1 MAVTSIWKIQ
11 SRLDKV
17 LAYTTNELKTK
28 NDSYGLSYQNNHNL
42 SEYIGADYKTEKQY
56 YVSGINCLKETA
68 YEEMMITKKQ
78 YLKEDGIQGFHI
90 IQSFKEGETTPELA
104 HKIGVELAEEL
115 FGDRFEVVVSTHLN
129 TNHYHNHIVI
139 NSVSFK
145 DGKRYYDNYSNY
157 ALLRKTSDLICE
169 EHNLSVL
176 SEKPTKA
183 KIDYEKIYNGHV
195 VKSNYYTTTKED
207 IDSAIRQASSYRNFI
222 EILKMMKYEIFFRSG
237 KISLRRYP
245 YKRNIRIQRAFGEE
259 YSIDKIKE
267 RILEFYTK
275 PVYFS
280 SEYSK
285 RKINYKG
292 EKLKNKT
299 KPKGIY
305 KLFLYYC
312 YLLKVFPKRKSNK
325 YISPELRAEIKK
337 MDKYAKE
344 TRLLGSNKIE
354 TTEQLSF
361 YRNSLANEISNL
373 KAQREDL
380 YYDIKRKK
388 EVDKLEIQ
396 NKITR
401 LSKQINNLKSK
412 EMMCDDIKNRIPI
425 IKEQMKSQEQ
435 YNNERRKYKNEYAK

>member
-1 MAVTSIWKIQ
+1 MAVTCIWKIQ

-17 LAYTTNELKTK
+17 LAYITNEEKTK
-28 NDSYGLSYQNNHNL
+28 NDLYGLSYKNIHNL
-42 SEYIGADYKTEKQY
+42 SEYMGADYKTEKQY

-145 DGKRYYDNYSNY
+145 DGKRYYDNYSSY

-169 EHNLSVL
+169 EHNLSVI
-176 SEKPTKA
+176 PTTKA
-183 KIDYEKIYNGHV
+183 KIDYEKIYNGQV
-195 VKSNYYTTTKED
+195 VRSNYYITTKED
-207 IDSAIRQASSYRNFI
+207 INKAIEQASSYRNFI
-222 EILKMMKYEIFFRSG
+222 DILKIMGYEVFFRNG
-237 KISLRRYP
+237 KISLRRHP

-259 YSIDKIKE
+259 YSIDKIKK
-267 RILEFYTK
+267 RILETYIKSVPFQN
-275 PVYFS
+275 
-280 SEYSK
+280 EYSK
-285 RKINYKG
+285 RKNNYRG

-305 KLFLYYC
+305 RLFLYYC
-312 YLLKVFPKRKSNK
+312 YLLKVFQKRKLNK
-325 YISPELRAEIKK
+325 YISPELKAEIKQ
-337 MDKYAKE
+337 MDKYSKE
-344 TRLLGSNKIE
+344 ARLLGSNKIE

-361 YRNSLANEISNL
+361 YRNNLSDKISNL
-373 KAQREDL
+373 KAKREDL
-380 YYDIKRKK
+380 YYEIKRKNGINKVEMQNQITILSRQIK
-388 EVDKLEIQ
+388 E
-396 NKITR
+396 
-401 LSKQINNLKSK
+401 LKSK
-412 EMMCDDIKNRIPI
+412 EMMCDDIKKRIPM
-425 IKEQMKSQEQ
+425 IKEQIKNQEQ
-435 YNNERRKYKNEYAK
+435 YSERGKSKNEYAK